1 MSSGQHKFRKSG
13 SDYALLLFIGI
24 SAVATA
30 LLILAPLVSGILLSF
45 FSIDSFS
52 ASAPPAFA
60 GLANFAKVLSAHDFY
75 NALGNGA
82 YFSAASVFVQLLL
95 AMAVALLLNT
105 SFPGRSLV
113 RAALVLPMLVPP
125 VVATVLFRWMSN
137 ESFGIISI
145 ELRALGFDAIAWNTP
160 DLAMLQIVLLGMW
173 LWTPFMIV
181 SILAELQSV
190 PPALY
195 EAARVDGANSLQRFF
210 HITLPHLA
218 NVIGIIV
225 LLRMIWTFNNFELI
239 WLTTGGGPLGATETL
254 PVLAYRQSFTM
265 FNLGFGAAIATLSF
279 AMLLAVVLVA
289 TRFLTVAKED

>member
-1 MSSGQHKFRKSG
+1 MSSAQHKFRKSG

-24 SAVATA
+24 SAAVTA

-45 FSIDSFS
+45 FSIASFS

-60 GLANFAKVLSAHDFY
+60 GLANFAKVLSTDAFY
-75 NALGNGA
+75 NALGNGV

-95 AMAVALLLNT
+95 AVAVALLLNT

-113 RAALVLPMLVPP
+113 RAAIVLPMLVPP
-125 VVATVLFRWMSN
+125 VVATVLLRWMSN

-145 ELRALGFDAIAWNTP
+145 KLRALGFDAIAWNTP
-160 DLAMLQIVLLGMW
+160 DLAMLQIILLGMW

-190 PPALY
+190 PPSLY
-195 EAARVDGANSLQRFF
+195 EAARVDGANPLQRFF

-239 WLTTGGGPLGATETL
+239 WLTTGGGPLGSTETL
-254 PVLAYRQSFTM
+254 PVLAYRQSFAL
-265 FNLGFGAAIATLSF
+265 FNLGFGAATATLSF
-279 AMLLAVVLVA
+279 AMLLAVVLLA
-289 TRFLTVAKED
+289 TKFLAVAKED